1 MTKPACCYVFC
12 KQINSSLVPYVCK
25 TCFGHCHPE
34 CLYDAN
40 TCLSC
45 SVLEDRTGIKPTE
58 SVVVVVKPPSA
69 TPVKTIVGEEKK
81 PVNPLD
87 DQGGPNI
94 YGNLA
99 YASVEELQ
107 MALAKRMQLDQQ
119 KDTTDTVMV
128 APTQGGETEQ

>member
-1 MTKPACCYVFC
+1 MQYLLWA
-12 KQINSSLVPYVCK
+12 Q
-25 TCFGHCHPE
+25 CHRE

-45 SVLEDRTGIKPTE
+45 SALEDPTGIEPAE
-58 SVVVVVKPPSA
+58 SVVAVVKPPSA
-69 TPVKTIVGEEKK
+69 TPVKTGVGEEKK
-81 PVNPLD
+81 AVNPLD

-107 MALAKRMQLDQQ
+107 MALARRIQLQQQ
-119 KDTTDTVMV
+119 KDTTDTVVV

>member
-1 MTKPACCYVFC
+1 VEP
-12 KQINSSLVPYVCK
+12 P
-25 TCFGHCHPE
+25 P
-34 CLYDAN
+34 
-40 TCLSC
+40 
-45 SVLEDRTGIKPTE
+45 TGIEPAI
-58 SVVVVVKPPSA
+58 SAVAVVDPPSA
-69 TPVKTIVGEEKK
+69 TPVKTDVGEEKK

-99 YASVEELQ
+99 NASVEELQ
-107 MALAKRMQLDQQ
+107 MALAKRIQLDKQ